1 MQGQPLPPPDQLN
14 VLADDT
20 LTTISSSAKYI
31 PETTVILPEI
41 KVTWAL
47 FKASR
52 LVFCFIYLDCILF
65 NNNLVVCA
73 SILKCNPFSVVSVK
87 TPCTLSN
94 HNWIKTLQP
103 ALSILLLLSRAVL
116 PPREFS
122 WIYLWSFLTVET
134 FWTFVY
140 SFSRYSHWECICYRG
155 IMLKSF
161 CWERVLLFHFLH
173 LKRWLIV
180 LLLVYD
186 IRFAFIL
193 SNTFVIF
200 LLTCTVFLWSS
211 VVNFYK
217 FVNYPWWSTTFKNNV
232 RKLLRINSYIWRSTC
247 NSLISFQLLI

>member
-1 MQGQPLPPPDQLN
+1 MTRSGFVSYLRVHLCDSTRQAALDIMQGQPLPPPDQLN

-65 NNNLVVCA
+65 NNNLVICA

-94 HNWIKTLQP
+94 DNWIKTLQP
-103 ALSILLLLSRAVL
+103 ALSILLLLSCAVL
-116 PPREFS
+116 PPMEFS
-122 WIYLWSFLTVET
+122 WIYLWSFLIVET

-140 SFSRYSHWECICYRG
+140 SFSRYSHWECIC
-155 IMLKSF
+155 L
-161 CWERVLLFHFLH
+161 
-173 LKRWLIV
+173 
-180 LLLVYD
+180 
-186 IRFAFIL
+186 
-193 SNTFVIF
+193 
-200 LLTCTVFLWSS
+200 
-211 VVNFYK
+211 
-217 FVNYPWWSTTFKNNV
+217 
-232 RKLLRINSYIWRSTC
+232 
-247 NSLISFQLLI
+247 